1 MADRPV
7 PAPPARRKAILDVDP
22 GHDDAVAI
30 LLAAA
35 SPALELLAIT
45 AVAGNQTLE
54 KTALNARRVCSV
66 AGIRG
71 VPVAAGC
78 DRPLVRP
85 LRTAGNIH
93 GETGLDGPV
102 FAGAPEVPLDPR
114 HAVDLIVEL
123 VLAHPGEVTLIPVGP
138 LTNVATA
145 LRREPRLAG
154 ALAGISLMGGA
165 WGLGNQTP
173 GAEFNILVDP
183 EAARVVFES
192 GVPIVFHPLELTH
205 QAKATPDV
213 IARIDA
219 LGTPLARFVVE
230 MLGFFAETYRRRN
243 GFEGPPLH
251 DPCAVAYVI
260 DPSLFETR
268 AVRVDVET
276 HAEFSAGRTVV
287 DLYGV
292 LGESPNATVA
302 TAIDAPRF
310 WDLLVEALASYR

>member
-1 MADRPV
+1 MADRPT

-35 SPALELLAIT
+35 SPAIELLAIT
-45 AVAGNQTLE
+45 TVAGNQTLE

-102 FAGAPEVPLDPR
+102 FAGEPEVPLDPR

-165 WGLGNQTP
+165 WGIGNQTP

-192 GVPIVFHPLELTH
+192 GVPIAFHPLELTH

-213 IARIDA
+213 IARIEA

-268 AVRVDVET
+268 PVRVDIET

-292 LGESPNATVA
+292 LGEPPNATVA

-310 WDLLVEALASYR
+310 WDLLVGALASYR

>member
-7 PAPPARRKAILDVDP
+7 PVPSARRKAILDVDP

-102 FAGAPEVPLDPR
+102 FAGEPEVPLDPR

-138 LTNVATA
+138 LTNLATA

-192 GVPIVFHPLELTH
+192 GVPIAFHPLELTH

-213 IARIDA
+213 IARIEA

-230 MLGFFAETYRRRN
+230 MLGFFAETYRQRN
-243 GFEGPPLH
+243 GFDGPPLH

-292 LGESPNATVA
+292 LGEPPNATVA

-310 WDLLVEALASYR
+310 WDLLVGALASYR

>member
-1 MADRPV
+1 MADRPL
-7 PAPPARRKAILDVDP
+7 PASSARRKAILDVDP

-66 AGIRG
+66 AGIRD

-102 FAGAPEVPLDPR
+102 FAGEPEVPLDPR

-123 VLAHPGEVTLIPVGP
+123 ALAHPGEVTLIPVGP

-213 IARIDA
+213 IARIEA

-243 GFEGPPLH
+243 GFDGPPLH

-287 DLYGV
+287 DLHGV
-292 LGESPNATVA
+292 LGEPPNATVA

>member
-1 MADRPV
+1 MADRPL
-7 PAPPARRKAILDVDP
+7 PASPARRKAILDVDP

-66 AGIRG
+66 AGIRD

-102 FAGAPEVPLDPR
+102 FAGEPEVPLDPR

-123 VLAHPGEVTLIPVGP
+123 ALAHPGEVTLIPVGP

-213 IARIDA
+213 IARIEA

-243 GFEGPPLH
+243 GFDGPPLH

-287 DLYGV
+287 DLHGV
-292 LGESPNATVA
+292 LGEPPNATVA

>member
-7 PAPPARRKAILDVDP
+7 PTPSAPRKAILDVDP

-35 SPALELLAIT
+35 SPAIELLAIT

-102 FAGAPEVPLDPR
+102 FAGEPDIPLDPR
-114 HAVDLIVEL
+114 HAVDVIVEL

-138 LTNVATA
+138 LTNIATA
-145 LRREPRLAG
+145 LRREPRVAG

-213 IARIDA
+213 IARVDA

-260 DPSLFETR
+260 DPALFETR
-268 AVRVDVET
+268 AVHVDVET

-287 DLYGV
+287 DLHGV
-292 LGESPNATVA
+292 LGEPPNASVA